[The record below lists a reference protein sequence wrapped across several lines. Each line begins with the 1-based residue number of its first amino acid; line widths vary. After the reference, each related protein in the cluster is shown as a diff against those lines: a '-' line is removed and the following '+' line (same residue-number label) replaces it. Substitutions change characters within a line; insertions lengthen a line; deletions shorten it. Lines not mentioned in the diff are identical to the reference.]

1 MILDVLGRV
10 LTTNGLITA
19 FVFVGGLVWVSYLIS
34 DKLTRGHVHG
44 SAIAIGLGL
53 VVAWYGGLATGGSRG
68 IADVPLLAGVGL
80 MGGAMFRDFAI
91 VATAFG
97 ADLRQLKKAGLVGAM
112 SIVIGV
118 LLSFVVGA
126 VVAVLF
132 GYTDPVAVTTIGAGA
147 ATYIVGPVTG
157 TALGASSD
165 IIALS
170 VAAGLTKSVLVMI
183 GTPFVAPRI
192 GLNNPHSAL
201 IYGGLMG
208 TTSGVAGGL
217 AATDPKLVPYGAMTA
232 TFYTGMGC
240 LLSPSVLY
248 LGVRVFLVDSPGDQL
263 VLPAVFCGR
272 SSVLLGGRN
281 ASGCGQQN
289 QYQDG

>member
-1 MILDVLGRV
+1 MLLDVLGRV
-10 LTTNGLITA
+10 MSANGLITA
-19 FVFVGGLVWVSYLIS
+19 FVFVGALVWLSYLIS
-34 DKLTRGHVHG
+34 STVTRGRIHG
-44 SAIAIGLGL
+44 SAIAIALGL
-53 VVAWYGGLATGGSRG
+53 VLAWYGGLSTGGSRG
-68 IADVPLLAGVGL
+68 IADLPLLAGVGT
-80 MGGAMFRDFAI
+80 MGGAMLRDFAI

-97 ADLRQLKKAGLVGAM
+97 ADLRTLKKAGLVGAM

-170 VAAGLTKSVLVMI
+170 VAAGLTKSVLVMV
-183 GTPFVAPRI
+183 GTPLVAPRI
-192 GLNNPHSAL
+192 GLNTPHAAL

-217 AATDPKLVPYGAMTA
+217 AATDPTLVPYGAMTA
-232 TFYTGMGC
+232 TFYTGVGC
-240 LLSPSVLY
+240 LLAPSVLY
-248 LGVRVFLVDSPGDQL
+248 LGVRVFL
-263 VLPAVFCGR
+263 
-272 SSVLLGGRN
+272 
-281 ASGCGQQN
+281 
-289 QYQDG
+289 